1 MWFIGVEGEQ
11 EMSAPP
17 PKKILDPPLY
27 YMLTQKPYYRA
38 SVHRYKGCFWS
49 DFCNG
54 AKLRSVDLGMM
65 LDVSEQVAEV
75 LLLFI
80 PYQTAW

>member
-1 MWFIGVEGEQ
+1 MWFIGVEVEQ

-17 PKKILDPPLY
+17 PKKNPGSAPVLY
-27 YMLTQKPYYRA
+27 ADTKPYYRA

-49 DFCNG
+49 NFCNR
-54 AKLRSVDLGMM
+54 AKLRSIDLGMM
-65 LDVSEQVAEV
+65 LDVGEQVAQD

>member
-1 MWFIGVEGEQ
+1 MWFIGVEVEQ

-17 PKKILDPPLY
+17 PTKNPGSAPVL

-54 AKLRSVDLGMM
+54 AKLRSIDLGMM
-65 LDVSEQVAEV
+65 LDVSEQVAQV

-80 PYQTAW
+80 PYQTA

>member
-1 MWFIGVEGEQ
+1 MLVKPRLQKFICLHYTGY
-11 EMSAPP
+11 
-17 PKKILDPPLY
+17 Y

-54 AKLRSVDLGMM
+54 AKLRSIDLGMM
-65 LDVSEQVAEV
+65 LDVSEQVAQV

-80 PYQTAW
+80 PYQTA